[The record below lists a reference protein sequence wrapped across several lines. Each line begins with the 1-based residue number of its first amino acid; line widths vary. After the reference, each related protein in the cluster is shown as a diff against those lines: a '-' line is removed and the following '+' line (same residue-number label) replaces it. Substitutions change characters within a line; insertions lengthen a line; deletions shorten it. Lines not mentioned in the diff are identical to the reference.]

1 MRISTPH
8 LHALLHVKKVI
19 EQMKAMK
26 QQMPLTQREREVLC
40 ESLERAYDRA
50 EYLLTPQVIQA
61 LADDEAATERE
72 DADVSRVSFP

>member
-26 QQMPLTQREREVLC
+26 QMPRTQREREVLC

-50 EYLLTPQVIQA
+50 ECLLTPQVMQM
-61 LADDEAATERE
+61 LVDDEAATERE

>member
-19 EQMKAMK
+19 GQMKAMK
-26 QQMPLTQREREVLC
+26 KQMPLTQREREVLC

-50 EYLLTPQVIQA
+50 ECLLTPQVMQM
-61 LADDEAATERE
+61 LVDDEAATERE
-72 DADVSRVSFP
+72 DADVPRVSFP

>member
-1 MRISTPH
+1 MRSSTTH
-8 LHALLHVKKVI
+8 LHALLHVKRMI
-19 EQMKAMK
+19 EQMKAMERL
-26 QQMPLTQREREVLC
+26 PLTDREREVLG

-50 EYLLTPQVIQA
+50 ECLLTPQVMQM